1 MAPYERSES
10 PRVSVVGAHELQC
23 WKIYRVSRSCRF
35 IAFGELRLGVFM
47 ADRVAT
53 FTREYGEKS
62 AEKFREN
69 LAGIPHPVSPTK
81 TSTYNFTNK
90 I

>member
-1 MAPYERSES
+1 
-10 PRVSVVGAHELQC
+10 
-23 WKIYRVSRSCRF
+23 
-35 IAFGELRLGVFM
+35 M

>member
-1 MAPYERSES
+1 M
-10 PRVSVVGAHELQC
+10 SVVGAHELRWPSC
-23 WKIYRVSRSCRF
+23 SAGRFTACRVAVVLSLS
-35 IAFGELRLGVFM
+35 ALGELRLGVFM